1 MTLRRLSACV
11 FPTFPAFPTGTA
23 IPLFAAP
30 STSSSSHGKFD
41 FQNECQQAPPSFWY
55 VLFFCFSL
63 PPSHVTSFL
72 FCKRILVHPATSSF
86 GHLPPSPTHTHTH
99 TGTHTHNE
107 RPPFGCATAIIY
119 FFIFFIFFL
128 FLNVQRSLIL
138 FGRIFANDNDN
149 DV

>member
-55 VLFFCFSL
+55 VLFFFAFRYPHPMLLPSFSANAYLCIRRPRPLATSL
-63 PPSHVTSFL
+63 PP
-72 FCKRILVHPATSSF
+72 P
-86 GHLPPSPTHTHTH
+86 HTHTH
-99 TGTHTHNE
+99 TLAHIHTTNDPHLAA
-107 RPPFGCATAIIY
+107 PLQL
-119 FFIFFIFFL
+119 FIFSFFL
-128 FLNVQRSLIL
+128 F
-138 FGRIFANDNDN
+138 FFYF
-149 DV
+149 